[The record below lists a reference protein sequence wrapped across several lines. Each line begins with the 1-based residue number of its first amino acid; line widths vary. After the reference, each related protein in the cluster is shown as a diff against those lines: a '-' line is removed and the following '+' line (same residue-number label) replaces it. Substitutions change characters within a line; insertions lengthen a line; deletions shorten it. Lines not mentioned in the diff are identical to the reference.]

1 MVLAPPDHPGGP
13 AVNRAEYLAMLENE
27 PATPNQRGAI
37 MRECDRLGLA
47 DRAERLATC
56 AALLDLDALGST
68 AELTMGQGGKLVNAL
83 QSTRDRADLPDM
95 TTAAG
100 PGDGGQG
107 EDGPGDGI
115 SAAEA
120 ITRIIVMIATAVRDF
135 RSASRPMSAGISR
148 DSPHEEALPA
158 QGRTNSSA

>member
-1 MVLAPPDHPGGP
+1 MTRD
-13 AVNRAEYLAMLENE
+13 EYLAMLESD
-27 PATPNQRGAI
+27 PVTPGQRGAI
-37 MRECDRLGLA
+37 MRECDRLGLT
-47 DRAERLATC
+47 DRAERLSVLAE
-56 AALLDLDALGST
+56 LLDLDALGST
-68 AELTMGQGGKLVNAL
+68 GELTMGQAGKLVNAR
-83 QSTRDRADLPDM
+83 QNTRDRGDLPDV

-100 PGDGGQG
+100 PGDDGQD

-120 ITRIIVMIATAVRDF
+120 ITRIMVMIAMAVRDF
-135 RSASRPMSAGISR
+135 RAASRPMSAGISR